1 MSRPN
6 KKKVAVDKAV
16 LEAAKVLATKAP
28 PPRTTTVPA
37 PAVVPANGEPTS
49 PGKQELKWQRGE
61 LREAKLIVKMAA
73 RLERNAANDFML
85 ACQLFDARYRRWERG
100 ERRMPPPSGLSQLEK
115 AYQIEQ
121 KQYLKAQLEFERA
134 QGSTWEAREHE
145 KDVQCKV
152 HVLEIARLRRAMRRR
167 RIVAGAK

>member
-28 PPRTTTVPA
+28 PPRMTTVPA
-37 PAVVPANGEPTS
+37 PAAVSANEPTS

-61 LREAKLIVKMAA
+61 LREAKLIVKMAG

-85 ACQLFDARYRRWERG
+85 ACRLFDARYRRWERD

-121 KQYLKAQLEFERA
+121 KYLKAQLDFERA

-145 KDVQCKV
+145 KDVQCRV

>member
-16 LEAAKVLATKAP
+16 LEAAKTLATAP
-28 PPRTTTVPA
+28 PPSRTTITPA
-37 PAVVPANGEPTS
+37 LSANEPPS
-49 PGKQELKWQRGE
+49 PRKKELKWQRGE

-73 RLERNAANDFML
+73 RLERNAANEFVL
-85 ACQLFDARYRRWERG
+85 ACRLFDARYRRWERD
-100 ERRMPPPSGLSQLEK
+100 ERRKPPPSGLSQLEK
-115 AYQIEQ
+115 AYQIE
-121 KQYLKAQLEFERA
+121 KKYLKAQLDFERA

-145 KDVQCKV
+145 KDVQCRV

-167 RIVAGAK
+167 

>member
-37 PAVVPANGEPTS
+37 PAVVPANEPTS

-73 RLERNAANDFML
+73 RLVRNAANDFML
-85 ACQLFDARYRRWERG
+85 ACRLFDAR
-100 ERRMPPPSGLSQLEK
+100 
-115 AYQIEQ
+115 
-121 KQYLKAQLEFERA
+121 
-134 QGSTWEAREHE
+134 
-145 KDVQCKV
+145 
-152 HVLEIARLRRAMRRR
+152 
-167 RIVAGAK
+167 

>member
-1 MSRPN
+1 MSRAK

-37 PAVVPANGEPTS
+37 PAAVSANEPTS
-49 PGKQELKWQRGE
+49 PGKQELKWQRSE

-73 RLERNAANDFML
+73 RLVRNAANDFML
-85 ACQLFDARYRRWERG
+85 ACRLFDARYRRWERD

-115 AYQIEQ
+115 PA
-121 KQYLKAQLEFERA
+121 
-134 QGSTWEAREHE
+134 
-145 KDVQCKV
+145 
-152 HVLEIARLRRAMRRR
+152 HVNSA
-167 RIVAGAK
+167 